1 MILYNI
7 VDPDQKQKFFDDAI
21 DWTMPVFFYRASDNE
36 NLVLV
41 VWNEVE
47 DQTVIDEFI
56 KKLSPTVETTDIIVT
71 EDEPLYEDGE
81 DAFDDNMEMF
91 L

>member
-7 VDPDQKQKFFDDAI
+7 SDADQKQKFFDDGT
-21 DWTMPVFFYRASDNE
+21 DWTMPVYLYRASDND

-41 VWNEVE
+41 VWNEIDEQSLV
-47 DQTVIDEFI
+47 DEFI
-56 KKLSPTVETTDIIVT
+56 KKLGHTIETADVIIT

-81 DAFDDNMEMF
+81 DAFDEGMEMF